1 VTVANISPHQ
11 APVSLSANKPL
22 PYKIIKQFAIDSKKS
37 CIFAALFFANKDNL
51 KSNTYGS

>member
-1 VTVANISPHQ
+1 MHTALVMKKVQTLGNI
-11 APVSLSANKPL
+11 
-22 PYKIIKQFAIDSKKS
+22 SKKS